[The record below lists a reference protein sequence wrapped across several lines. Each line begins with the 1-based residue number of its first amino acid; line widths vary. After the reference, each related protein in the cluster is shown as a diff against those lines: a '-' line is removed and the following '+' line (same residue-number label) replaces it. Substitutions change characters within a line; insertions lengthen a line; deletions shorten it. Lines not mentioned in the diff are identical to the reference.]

1 MKKIFFLG
9 ALAVTA
15 LGVQSCLDYD
25 DPGTELGID
34 QTTTE
39 TTVHHGNPDSLGYRR
54 FFTQEEEMLFR
65 MFEDR
70 VIRLREEIAEQIKA
84 LQGMKEMAAIYGF
97 DISRPAKDAKEAVQ
111 WLYF

>member
-39 TTVHHGNPDSLGYRR
+39 TTVHHGNPD
-54 FFTQEEEMLFR
+54 
-65 MFEDR
+65 
-70 VIRLREEIAEQIKA
+70 
-84 LQGMKEMAAIYGF
+84 
-97 DISRPAKDAKEAVQ
+97 
-111 WLYF
+111 

>member
-25 DPGTELGID
+25 DPGTELGIN
-34 QTTTE
+34 QSTTE

-54 FFTQEEEMLFR
+54 LFTEQE
-65 MFEDR
+65 
-70 VIRLREEIAEQIKA
+70 V
-84 LQGMKEMAAIYGF
+84 MAG
-97 DISRPAKDAKEAVQ
+97 VQ
-111 WLYF
+111 KLSEGSYFGQSLTG